1 MGLVQNLKKTLSN
14 TASKILA
21 DLLSVFIRRRAK
33 LILKK
38 PDNSSSTE
46 SLQNHLT
53 QENPSTTI
61 ATSSADTSEKI
72 TMMETEEIVAHV
84 RDWAMERVDDL
95 NRKGVKGIYDQMA
108 LIDEFHEWLDI
119 DNKDELEIV
128 TLDEINEDEYNDF
141 VDYMNDGMERG

>member
-1 MGLVQNLKKTLSN
+1 MGLVQNLKKTLN
-14 TASKILA
+14 GWVDKILVE
-21 DLLSVFIRRRAK
+21 LSCHYIKHLAK
-33 LILKK
+33 QTSKK
-38 PDNSSSTE
+38 QDNSLSTE
-46 SLQNHLT
+46 SSPSHLT
-53 QENPSTTI
+53 QEDQRAII

-95 NRKGVKGIYDQMA
+95 NRKGVRGIYDQMA

-128 TLDEINEDEYNDF
+128 TLDEINEEDYNDF